1 MHPSIKTRPG
11 QFRSIGVLAKPRAAK
26 CNRLCEN
33 PLIAYSLLERS
44 NGNLIRSKRV
54 LWPSI
59 TLIDAMTIK
68 LRFEALS
75 AFVRRLRRRSS
86 PDIGE
91 FNFAVCEVIAARLA
105 RAMTGKLSAAEAR
118 LMVAE
123 KHLAAARAQF
133 AYMDAVSN
141 GDPTSALGAYFD
153 VYQRAVEGNRRRL
166 GKRGWRWFWHGRR
179 PRLNGLFIGALV
191 FLSAQ
196 WGLTPHAYAQEI
208 DFGQIDKFESLGTGT
223 LQVGAAPKI
232 IVDDGDQHTVI
243 LTIWEADA
251 ETKVYWTSPDDKV
264 SRTTIVPGK
273 GLQTF
278 QTAGEFRLEAIGEP
292 NHEVQYG
299 YVLLH
304 LRKHKAGI

>member
-1 MHPSIKTRPG
+1 M
-11 QFRSIGVLAKPRAAK
+11 
-26 CNRLCEN
+26 
-33 PLIAYSLLERS
+33 
-44 NGNLIRSKRV
+44 
-54 LWPSI
+54 

-68 LRFEALS
+68 SGFNALS
-75 AFVRRLRRRSS
+75 AFVRRLRRKSL

-91 FNFAVCEVIAARLA
+91 FNVAVREVVAARMA

-123 KHLAAARAQF
+123 KQLAAVRAQF
-133 AYMDAVSN
+133 AYMDAVSK
-141 GDPTSALGAYFD
+141 GDATSALGAYFD
-153 VYQRAVEGNRRRL
+153 VYRRAVEANRRRL
-166 GKRGWRWFWHGRR
+166 GQRRWLWFWHGRR
-179 PRLNGLFIGALV
+179 PRLSGLFIGALM

-196 WGLTPHAYAQEI
+196 WGLPPHAYAQEI

-223 LQVGAAPKI
+223 LQVGAAPKV

-243 LTIWEADA
+243 LTIWDADA
-251 ETKVYWTSPDDKV
+251 ETKVYWTSPDGNV

-273 GLQTF
+273 GVQTF
-278 QTAGEFRLEAIGEP
+278 QTAGAFRLEAIGEP

-304 LRKHKAGI
+304 LRKHKTGS